1 MNKFFAL
8 LFFENPGYPGVK
20 HIKKLKEFIH
30 NYLSTFYVQGWTIAR
45 CHENCVCY
53 ASRALFPEDEIN
65 EIVIE

>member
-30 NYLSTFYVQGWTIAR
+30 NYLNIAYESCHCIYVGLM
-45 CHENCVCY
+45 
-53 ASRALFPEDEIN
+53 SSDD
-65 EIVIE
+65 